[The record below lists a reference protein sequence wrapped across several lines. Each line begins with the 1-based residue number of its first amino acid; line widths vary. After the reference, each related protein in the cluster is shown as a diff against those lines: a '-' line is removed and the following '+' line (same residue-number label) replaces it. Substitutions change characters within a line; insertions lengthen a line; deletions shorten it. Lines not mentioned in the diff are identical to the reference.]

1 MNNSD
6 RPRVLEALCMLS
18 FLGSGGGFLLYL
30 AAAVFYRKAQEI
42 VLKFSSLHTTDGLSP
57 LYFLLFSLF
66 FLISLLGVIRMWNLK
81 RSGFYMYTAA
91 QVMILSWPLAWMGLE
106 AFSATALIFTVLFL
120 GAYTLQFS
128 RLRA

>member
-66 FLISLLGVIRMWNLK
+66 FLISLLGVIRIWNLK

>member
-81 RSGFYMYTAA
+81 RSGLFIYTAA
-91 QVMILSWPLAWMGLE
+91 QVMILSWPLIWMGLE

>member
-1 MNNSD
+1 MNNPD

-18 FLGSGGGFLLYL
+18 FLGSGGGFLIYL
-30 AAAVFYRKAQEI
+30 AAAVFYAKAQEI
-42 VLKFSSLHTTDGLSP
+42 ILKFSSLHTTDGLSP

-66 FLISLLGVIRMWNLK
+66 FLVSLSGVIRMWNLK
-81 RSGFYMYTAA
+81 RSGLFIYTAA
-91 QVMILSWPLAWMGLE
+91 QVMILSWPLIWMGLE

>member
-18 FLGSGGGFLLYL
+18 FLGSGGGFMLYL

>member
-81 RSGFYMYTAA
+81 RSGLFIYTAA